1 MTTYSNIY
9 TMTSLI
15 NTAYPIAGQDND
27 SQGFRDNFTNIS
39 NLFVEASSE
48 IGDLQV
54 NGARKDST
62 QDYQYNILQN
72 TVLQSIGKSYQENG
86 SATAGVSG
94 NIALNFSSGNY
105 QKIWVKDVTSVS
117 ANWISGNANPMNQ
130 TMRIEVQLSADS
142 TSTATVNFVGSPS
155 PWQPTGGGR
164 TSFPYSVN
172 GTPAVWEWSFSP
184 NTDGNTLLTFIGQYT
199 A

>member
-1 MTTYSNIY
+1 
-9 TMTSLI
+9 MTSLI

-72 TVLQSIGKSYQENG
+72 TCLLY
-86 SATAGVSG
+86 T
-94 NIALNFSSGNY
+94 
-105 QKIWVKDVTSVS
+105 
-117 ANWISGNANPMNQ
+117 
-130 TMRIEVQLSADS
+130 
-142 TSTATVNFVGSPS
+142 SPS
-155 PWQPTGGGR
+155 PR
-164 TSFPYSVN
+164 
-172 GTPAVWEWSFSP
+172 
-184 NTDGNTLLTFIGQYT
+184 D
-199 A
+199 